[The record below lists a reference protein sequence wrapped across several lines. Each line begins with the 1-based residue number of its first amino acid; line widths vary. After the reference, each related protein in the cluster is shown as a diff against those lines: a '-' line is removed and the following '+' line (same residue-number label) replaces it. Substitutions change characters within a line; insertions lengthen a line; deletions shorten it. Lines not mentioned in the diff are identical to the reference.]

1 MLIGIDIMGGD
12 FAPTLTIKGAI
23 LAKKELGDDLYLI
36 LIGDQDIIANEL
48 KKEGESPSSFIISHA
63 DYVIGM
69 GEHPT
74 KAFVKKPNSSIA
86 KGFKLLAANEIDAF
100 ASAGNTGAMLVGSM
114 YTVKSIPGIIRPC
127 ITSAFPKENGK
138 FTILLDVGSNPDCKP
153 DVLYQYAIL
162 GSTYAEHVYQMDNPK
177 VGLLNLGEEE
187 EKGSILTQAT
197 YQLMKDT
204 TDFNFIGNV
213 EGRDVFSPDV
223 DVVVCD
229 GFSGNILLKMAE
241 SIYAMM
247 AKRGLLDDYFSKF
260 NYENYGGT
268 PILGINS
275 NAIIG
280 HGISNDIAI
289 LNMIKHANDVA
300 KAELSKKLIE
310 AVS

>member
-1 MLIGIDIMGGD
+1 MRIGIDIMGGD
-12 FAPTLTIKGAI
+12 FAPIQTIKGAI
-23 LAKKELGDDLYLI
+23 LAKNELGDDIELT
-36 LIGDQDIIANEL
+36 LIGRQDVIKEEL
-48 KKEGESPSSFIISHA
+48 NKEGASPSSFIIQHA
-63 DYVIGM
+63 DDVIGM

-86 KGFKLLAANEIDAF
+86 TGFKLLAQNQIDAF

-162 GSTYAEHVYQMDNPK
+162 GSNYAEHVYQMENPK

-197 YQLMKDT
+197 YQLMKGT
-204 TDFNFIGNV
+204 SDFNFIGNV

-241 SIYAMM
+241 SIYTMM

-280 HGISNDIAI
+280 HGISNDVAI

>member
-1 MLIGIDIMGGD
+1 MRIGIDIMGGD
-12 FAPTLTIKGAI
+12 YAPSATVAGAI
-23 LAKKELGDDLYLI
+23 LAQKELGSEI
-36 LIGDQDIIANEL
+36 EIVLIGNEEQIIKEL
-48 KKEGESPSSFIISHA
+48 EKEGSSPSSFIIQHS
-63 DYVIGM
+63 DDVIGM

-74 KAFVKKPNSSIA
+74 KAFVKKPNSSVA
-86 KGFKLLAANEIDAF
+86 KGFELLAKNEIQAF

-127 ITSAFPKENGK
+127 ITSAVPKQDGG

-162 GSTYAEHVYQMDNPK
+162 GSTYAENVYNIKNPK
-177 VGLLNLGEEE
+177 VGLLNLGEEP

-213 EGRDVFSPDV
+213 EGRDILLKDV

-229 GFSGNILLKMAE
+229 GFTGNILLKMAE
-241 SIYAMM
+241 SFYTLM
-247 AKRGLLDDYFSKF
+247 AKRDTLDDYFSKF

-268 PILGINS
+268 PILGVNS
-275 NAIIG
+275 NVIIG
-280 HGISNDIAI
+280 HGISNGKAI
-289 LNMIKHANDVA
+289 KNMIIHAADVA
-300 KAELSKKLIE
+300 KAELSEKLKLAIK
-310 AVS
+310 